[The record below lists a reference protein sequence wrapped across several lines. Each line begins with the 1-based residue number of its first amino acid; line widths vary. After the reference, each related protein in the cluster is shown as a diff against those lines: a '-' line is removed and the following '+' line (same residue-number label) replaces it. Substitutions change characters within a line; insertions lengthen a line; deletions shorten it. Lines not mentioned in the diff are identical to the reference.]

1 MTNSVCVWDDK
12 LCVFYLLFAQ
22 CKIRCVCV
30 CVFYLLFLWRQTL
43 HGVSVCGLTY
53 YLYCRV
59 VACRPTV
66 FVRPF
71 PVAFNLR
78 KYVRYCGTK
87 VLGTE
92 VGESVLSAPAPA
104 RCRHAILR
112 AARGHAKRGRWRRA
126 SLEKNRCD
134 LLKAVSIQPEARMWK
149 N

>member
-1 MTNSVCVWDDK
+1 MCVGGMTNCVCSICCLHSAK
-12 LCVFYLLFAQ
+12 FG
-22 CKIRCVCV
+22 VCV

-43 HGVSVCGLTY
+43 HGVSVCGSTY

-92 VGESVLSAPAPA
+92 VGERVLSAPAPA

-112 AARGHAKRGRWRRA
+112 AARGHAKRGTG
-126 SLEKNRCD
+126 
-134 LLKAVSIQPEARMWK
+134 AVDGGGQV
-149 N
+149 